1 MYCFRRK
8 SLTFEPIVSGSTPK
22 KRKNNNL
29 KRKQSPLKS
38 KNVKKSFFF
47 KEKTILTFYITKQKH
62 IKILKD

>member
-1 MYCFRRK
+1 MYYFRRK

-38 KNVKKSFFF
+38 KNVKKSLFFF
-47 KEKTILTFYITKQKH
+47 K
-62 IKILKD
+62 KIS